1 MSGKLM
7 EARAYEKETR
17 KMVPGEQRPAFHFSV
32 PVGWMNDPNGFSM
45 FRGEYHLFYQYY
57 PYATHWDSMHW
68 GHTKSKDFIKWEY
81 LPAALAPDQ
90 SYDNFGVFSGGA
102 VEADGK
108 HYLMYTGVEETVL
121 PDGTKQ
127 IRQNQCLAVGDGM
140 DYEKVSSNPVITA
153 DMLPEGSSREDFRDP
168 KVWEE
173 DGLYYA
179 AVGSRHSDGSG
190 QIALFSSEDL
200 YHWNFCTILD
210 RSGNACGR
218 MWECPDFFP
227 LGDRRILIISPQ
239 EMQAQGLEI
248 HNGNNNLFLIGTYDK
263 DSREFKRQGIQS
275 CDYGLDFYAA
285 QTMET
290 EDGRRVM
297 IGWMQSWD
305 NHMCPPEF
313 AWSGMMTLPRELSLV
328 DGTVRQQPVRELEQ
342 YWQNEVCYEAVT
354 VEGEKAFAGV
364 EGRMIDLTVELLEG
378 DYEKFEIR
386 LAADETRYTSIRYD
400 REEATVTFDRTYS
413 GYCKDVIGSRSMKVR
428 EREGQLKLRVIL
440 DRYSCEI
447 FVNDGEQA
455 MTSLMFTPQEAD
467 GICFRAKGQAVI
479 SICKYDVIPSIQ

>member
-7 EARAYEKETR
+7 EARAYEKEAG
-17 KMVPGEQRPAFHFSV
+17 KMVPVGQRPAFHFSV

-45 FRGEYHLFYQYY
+45 FQGEYHLFYQYY

-68 GHTKSKDFIKWEY
+68 GHAKSRDFIKWEY

-90 SYDNFGVFSGGA
+90 GYDNFGVFSGGA
-102 VEADGK
+102 VEADGRQ
-108 HYLMYTGVEETVL
+108 YLMYTGVEETIL

-127 IRQNQCLAVGDGM
+127 VRQNQCLAVGDGM
-140 DYEKVSSNPVITA
+140 DYEKVPSNPVITA

-168 KVWEE
+168 KIWEE

-190 QIALFSSEDL
+190 QVALFSSEDL

-210 RSGNACGR
+210 RSENKCGR

-227 LGDRRILIISPQ
+227 LGGRRILIISPQ
-239 EMQAQGLEI
+239 EMQARGLEI
-248 HNGNNNLFLIGTYDK
+248 HNGNNNLFLLGTYDK
-263 DSREFKRQGIQS
+263 RNREFKRQGIQP

-305 NHMCPPEF
+305 NHMYPAEF

-328 DGTVRQQPVRELEQ
+328 DGTVRQQPVQELQQ

-354 VEGEKAFAGV
+354 VEGEKAFAGID
-364 EGRMIDLTVELLEG
+364 GRMIDLTVALLEG

-386 LAADETRYTSIRYD
+386 LAADEAHYTSIRYD
-400 REEATVTFDRTYS
+400 REEAVVTFDRTYS
-413 GYCKDVIGSRSMKVR
+413 GSCKDVISSRSMKVK

-447 FVNDGEQA
+447 FVNDGEQV
-455 MTSLMFTPQEAD
+455 MSSLMFTPQEAD
-467 GICFRAKGQAVI
+467 GICFRTKGQAVI
-479 SICKYDVIPSIQ
+479 SIRKYDVNPSIQ